1 MQRSLW
7 VPAVFL
13 IAALRLSASP
23 CVAGG
28 TLASYEAL
36 GATGCTIGPQTVN
49 NFIFTV
55 VSVGGGATA
64 VSDTNIFV
72 TPTFGANSFGAAFAS
87 SGFSVTGSGF
97 VNYLIAFTWDSI
109 PISGM
114 GDVLDPGNVEIL
126 TNGCVGV
133 AFVGS
138 LCSGTPVSVHVDSG
152 QSTDF
157 IGFSPTAILG
167 VRDNISLNALG
178 GSASFSSIENDA
190 YIPEPASFIL
200 AALGLTI
207 LAAAIRRRGVTWTNG

>member
-13 IAALRLSASP
+13 VAALRLSASP

-28 TLASYEAL
+28 TLLSYEAL
-36 GATGCTIGPQTVN
+36 GATGCTIGPQTVS

-64 VSDTNIFV
+64 VSDSNIFV

-87 SGFSVTGSGF
+87 SGFSVTGAGF
-97 VNYLIAFTWDSI
+97 ANYLIAFTWDSI

-114 GDVLDPGNVEIL
+114 GDVLDPGNVDIL
-126 TNGCVGV
+126 TNGCVGA

-138 LCSGTPVSVHVDSG
+138 SCSGIPVSDHVTST
-152 QSTDF
+152 QLTDF
-157 IGFSPTAILG
+157 VGFSPTAILG

-178 GSASFSSIENDA
+178 TSASFLGIENDA
-190 YIPEPASFIL
+190 YIPEPTSLIL
-200 AALGLTI
+200 VALGLTI
-207 LAAAIRRRGVTWTNG
+207 LAVAIRRRRVTSTNG